1 MLQSDWGIELQDK
14 FSARESGT
22 AVRKFLAAVTFREKL
37 AAGLFVFFGPVF
49 LITYL
54 LRPTDE
60 APITGLLWTLVW
72 LLAHGIAFL
81 IASALVFFTPKRS
94 GSDRRDLIGR
104 FLPLAALLVTFLGAS
119 MVVQQIWL
127 NKMRAFATRNDH
139 QLTGTAPKSV
149 IYFEGMPDGGTAII
163 RSPNLN
169 PSAFTPE
176 KSLELVNGN
185 LTSCDRLD
193 DRDWVCTFG

>member
-1 MLQSDWGIELQDK
+1 LQDK
-14 FSARESGT
+14 FSAPGSVT
-22 AVRKFLAAVTFREKL
+22 ALRKLFTAITFREKL

-49 LITYL
+49 LVTYL
-54 LRPTDE
+54 SRPTDE
-60 APITGLLWTLVW
+60 SPIAGLLWTLVW
-72 LLAHGIAFL
+72 LLAHGIAVL

-94 GSDRRDLIGR
+94 GSNRRDLIGR

-149 IYFEGMPDGGTAII
+149 IYFEGIPDGGTAII
-163 RSPNLN
+163 RSPNQN
-169 PSAFTPE
+169 PTAFTPE

-193 DRDWVCTFG
+193 DHDWVCTFG